1 MAGTAVIIVAAGR
14 GRRFGATTP
23 KQFLDLNG
31 KPLLR
36 MAVEAFAG
44 HPAVDRLQLVI
55 DMNDADRVAEAL
67 HGIDHE
73 PPVAGGDSRQAS
85 VRAGLTALARHA
97 PERVLIHDAAR
108 PLVDA
113 GLIDRVLAA
122 LDHAPGAIPA
132 LGVVDTLKRLDADG
146 MVAETVPRDGLWR
159 AQTPQ
164 GFRYPDIVRAHDA
177 AVGAEMTD
185 DAAVAA
191 ALGLGVAVVDGDEN
205 NLKVTTPGDLR
216 RLEEL
221 MNPRSPAAA
230 VGEFRV
236 GNGFDVHRLGP
247 GDGVMLCGVLIPCD
261 LTLIGHSDA
270 DAALHA
276 VTDAVLGAIAMGD
289 IGSHFPPSDARWRG
303 ASSDRFL
310 FHACQLMRDQGF
322 EISNIDLTIMCERPK
337 IGPHRD
343 EMRARLAEI
352 AGVGIGRVA
361 VKATTTERLGFTGR
375 GEGLAAQASV
385 LLNSLR

>member
-14 GRRFGATTP
+14 GRRFGAPTP
-23 KQFLDLNG
+23 KQFFDLNG
-31 KPLLR
+31 KPVLR
-36 MAVEAFAG
+36 LAVEAFAN
-44 HPAVDRLQLVI
+44 HPAIDKLQLVI
-55 DMNDADRVAEAL
+55 DMNDAEQVAAAL

-73 PPVAGGDSRQAS
+73 PPVAGGDSRQES
-85 VRAGLTALARHA
+85 VRAGLAALARHT
-97 PERVLIHDAAR
+97 PDRVLIHDAAR
-108 PLVDA
+108 PMVDA

-122 LDHAPGAIPA
+122 LDHAAGAIPA
-132 LGVVDTLKRLDADG
+132 LGVVDTLKRVDADG
-146 MVAETVPRDGLWR
+146 TVTETVPRDGLWR

-164 GFRYPDIVRAHDA
+164 GFRYSDIVRAHDA

-191 ALGLGVAVVDGDEN
+191 ALGLAVTVVAGDEN
-205 NLKVTTPGDLR
+205 NLKVTTPADLT

-221 MNPRSPAAA
+221 MNLPSPAPAR
-230 VGEFRV
+230 GDFRV

-247 GDGVMLCGVLIPCD
+247 GVGVVLCGVTIPCD
-261 LTLIGHSDA
+261 LALIGHSDA
-270 DAALHA
+270 DAGLHA

-289 IGSHFPPSDARWRG
+289 IGSHFPPSDAQWRG

-310 FHACQLMRDQGF
+310 AHACQLMRDQGF
-322 EISNIDLTIMCERPK
+322 DISNVDLTLMCERPK

-343 EMRARLAEI
+343 AMRTSLAEI
-352 AGVGIGRVA
+352 LGIEASQVA

-375 GEGLAAQASV
+375 GEGLAAQATV
-385 LLNSLR
+385 LIKSLS